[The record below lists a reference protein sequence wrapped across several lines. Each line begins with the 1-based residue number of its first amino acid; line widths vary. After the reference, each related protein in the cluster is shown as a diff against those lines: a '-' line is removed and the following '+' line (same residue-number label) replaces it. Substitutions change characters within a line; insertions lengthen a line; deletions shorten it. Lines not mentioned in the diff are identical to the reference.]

1 MILYYHKKSGFTMY
15 IHSFSILLSI
25 HLPHLKLMPAIS
37 ISESQEVKKQFKFV
51 GIRCTNM
58 NFKITTYED
67 FKMARALILNGVNG

>member
-1 MILYYHKKSGFTMY
+1 
-15 IHSFSILLSI
+15 
-25 HLPHLKLMPAIS
+25 MPAIS

-67 FKMARALILNGVNG
+67 FKMARALILNSIIPIEWYYTNNI